1 MPSDCLAA
9 VDMGTNSFHL
19 IIVKLKKDGSFK
31 LIDREKEVIRLG
43 SHEGKD
49 LSVISSD
56 EIKNA
61 VKILSRFKKLAQYYN
76 AKMRAVATSAV
87 RESHNQNEFLEAV
100 FRLTGIEVEVIKG
113 RHEAELIYRGASK
126 ALPLD
131 NKKVLCVDIG
141 GGSTELVFG
150 NKGKAV
156 FAESI
161 KVGAVRLSKK
171 FFPDFLIS
179 EKAVKEC
186 EQYIDEHLKSKHN
199 LLFDEDYDF
208 AVGSSGTIQSVAAL
222 INYSKNNKPLGKM
235 NGFTFSNKELYSVVD
250 QIIMRTTTE
259 ERLKIKGMEPKR
271 ADIIPAGILILK
283 KTFEL
288 FKLKEITISEFAL
301 REGIILEMLDK
312 IGK

>member
-1 MPSDCLAA
+1 MPGDCLAA

-31 LIDREKEVIRLG
+31 VIDREKEVIRLG

-56 EIKNA
+56 EIKDA

-87 RESHNQNEFLEAV
+87 RESHNQDEFIESV
-100 FRLTGIEVEVIKG
+100 FQSTGIEVEVIKG
-113 RHEAELIYRGASK
+113 HHEAELIYRGAKK
-126 ALPLD
+126 ALPLE

-141 GGSTELVFG
+141 GGSTEFVFG
-150 NKGKAV
+150 NKGKPA

-171 FFPDFLIS
+171 FFPEYLIS
-179 EKAVKEC
+179 ESAVNEC
-186 EQYIDEHLKSKHN
+186 EKFIEDHLKSNHK
-199 LLFDEDYDF
+199 LLFNENYDI
-208 AVGSSGTIQSVAAL
+208 AVGSSGTIQAAAAM
-222 INYSKNNKPLGKM
+222 IHFSKNHKSINNL
-235 NGFTFSNKELYSVVD
+235 NGFSFSKKELD
-250 QIIMRTTTE
+250 KLADKIINSTTPE

-271 ADIIPAGILILK
+271 ADIIPAGLLILK
-283 KTFEL
+283 KAFEL
-288 FKLKEITISEFAL
+288 FNLQEMTISEFAL